1 GSASLVSTHV
11 MTLDEPRF
19 RRARGQSYGVDL
31 VRINRA
37 GFRASGLM
45 PRDPA
50 KYLIYGDTIVAPCDG
65 VVVSATD
72 GIDDTPVPE
81 MDREH
86 LAGNHV
92 ILECRGVWV
101 LLAHMRKGSVVN
113 PGGTVVSEGEPLG
126 VVGNSGNSAEPH
138 LHIHAQ
144 RPGTVAEPL
153 SGEPLPIEVDGRYL
167 VRGDRISWR
176 APR

>member
-1 GSASLVSTHV
+1 TAAGAAALLVAAAAGTRPPAGAPVVALAAPLRGGTYLTANGGSASLVSTHV

-92 ILECRGVWV
+92 
-101 LLAHMRKGSVVN
+101 
-113 PGGTVVSEGEPLG
+113 
-126 VVGNSGNSAEPH
+126 
-138 LHIHAQ
+138 
-144 RPGTVAEPL
+144 
-153 SGEPLPIEVDGRYL
+153 
-167 VRGDRISWR
+167 
-176 APR
+176 